1 MTLKEMK
8 ELARKAWLEKNKE
21 PVEDLTGVA
30 NKGSKHDARKLQ
42 EVKDDETRENEN
54 RLSVVDIDSRSSSR
68 GSDGLHQ
75 ALTNGVSRCSPE

>member
-30 NKGSKHDARKLQ
+30 NKGSKHDPRKLQ
-42 EVKDDETRENEN
+42 VEVKDDE
-54 RLSVVDIDSRSSSR
+54 
-68 GSDGLHQ
+68 
-75 ALTNGVSRCSPE
+75 A

>member
-30 NKGSKHDARKLQ
+30 NNGSKHEPRKSQQ
-42 EVKDDETRENEN
+42 EVEEDE
-54 RLSVVDIDSRSSSR
+54 
-68 GSDGLHQ
+68 
-75 ALTNGVSRCSPE
+75 A

>member
-30 NKGSKHDARKLQ
+30 NKGSEHDPRKLQ
-42 EVKDDETRENEN
+42 KEVEEDET
-54 RLSVVDIDSRSSSR
+54 
-68 GSDGLHQ
+68 
-75 ALTNGVSRCSPE
+75 

>member
-30 NKGSKHDARKLQ
+30 NKGSKHDPRKLQ
-42 EVKDDETRENEN
+42 EVKEEKKRKTENW
-54 RLSVVDIDSRSSSR
+54 LSVVDIDSRSSSR